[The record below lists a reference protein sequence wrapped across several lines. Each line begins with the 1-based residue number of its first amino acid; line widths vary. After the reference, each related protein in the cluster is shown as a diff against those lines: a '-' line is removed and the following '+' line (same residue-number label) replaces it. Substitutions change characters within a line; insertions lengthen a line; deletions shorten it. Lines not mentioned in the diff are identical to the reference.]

1 VLVNRFPA
9 QAAALDTTYQ
19 QYMSSRGLGET
30 DPGIAAGAAAASGI
44 IALRGCDFGFPQTPG
59 APFIGGNA
67 PGMWRPTPSGNL
79 PMAVPWLGN
88 VVPFTLTRPS
98 QFRAPPPPPLTSADY
113 AKDYDE
119 VKAVGALTSTTRTA
133 EQTDVAQFWAGN
145 YIVIWNQLLRDISAA
160 HVVDIA
166 DSSRFFAL
174 AEMATADAVIS
185 SWDSKN
191 YYAFWRPITAVREGE
206 NDTNARTV
214 GDASWLPLITT
225 PNYPDH
231 TSGANNVTRA
241 MTRIFEHFFES
252 DRMTFS
258 ITTTNTGPTQKDT
271 RTYNRFS
278 DVAQEVVDARIYSGL
293 HFRFADEAARTQGR
307 NVADWVFRNFLRP
320 VAGTDDNRDHVPP
333 VPYERE

>member
-1 VLVNRFPA
+1 
-9 QAAALDTTYQ
+9 
-19 QYMSSRGLGET
+19 
-30 DPGIAAGAAAASGI
+30 
-44 IALRGCDFGFPQTPG
+44 
-59 APFIGGNA
+59 
-67 PGMWRPTPSGNL
+67 
-79 PMAVPWLGN
+79 
-88 VVPFTLTRPS
+88 VPFTLTRPS